1 MAALSRA
8 LAIVI
13 WSGSMRTKL
22 ASGDFEP
29 QIRKAKSSQQTGLL
43 RAVWSL
49 TILGLGLMLLLLNGC
64 ESKEARP
71 QMSPP
76 EVDVTD
82 VVQQD
87 VPIYEEWVAQLNGPT
102 NAEITPKV
110 QGYLLSQNYEN
121 GYFIKKGQLMYTIDP
136 RPFQAQL
143 DQAKAEVA
151 VADAN
156 VSRTQ
161 ADVERDTPLA
171 AQNAIPKKQLDNDV
185 ANLAS
190 WKAQLEAKQAQVQQ
204 ADLNLAWTKVYSPI
218 DGIAGVSTAQ
228 IGDLV
233 GTSTKM
239 TTVSQ
244 VDPIWAYFN
253 VSESVFLNV
262 APRVTQIIRGTGSL
276 KSANLPAVEFIQANG
291 EPYPVRGQFI
301 YVNRQVGTQTGTIQ
315 MAAQFPNEGAA
326 LRPGGFGRV
335 RIQTGMNKDAML
347 IPQAAVIEVQSLYQV
362 VVLTPDNKASF
373 RPVKVGERV
382 GANWVISEGLKPG
395 EKVIVEGFMKVRE
408 GVPVSPKQYAAA
420 KPAEGGN

>member
-1 MAALSRA
+1 
-8 LAIVI
+8 
-13 WSGSMRTKL
+13 MRTEPELRDSKL
-22 ASGDFEP
+22 
-29 QIRKAKSSQQTGLL
+29 QIKKPRSSQLSDMRRLWRSSTVSYLC
-43 RAVWSL
+43 
-49 TILGLGLMLLLLNGC
+49 LMLLVLTGC

-71 QMSPP
+71 QISPP
-76 EVDVTD
+76 EVDVTE

-121 GYFIKKGQLMYTIDP
+121 GYFVKKGQLLYAIDP

-151 VADAN
+151 VAVAN

-218 DGIAGVSTAQ
+218 DGIAGVSTSQ

-244 VDPIWAYFN
+244 VDRIWAYFN
-253 VSESVFLNV
+253 ISESAFLNV

-276 KSANLPAVEFIQANG
+276 KNAALPPVEFIQANG
-291 EPYPVRGQFI
+291 EPYPTRGQFI

-315 MAAQFPNEGAA
+315 LAAQFPNEGAT
-326 LRPGGFGRV
+326 LRPGGYGRV
-335 RIQTGMNKDAML
+335 RVQTGMNKNALL

-362 VVLTPDNKASF
+362 VVVTPDNKASF

-382 GANWVISEGLKPG
+382 GPNWVISEGLKPD

-408 GVPVSPKQYAAA
+408 GVPVTPKPYAAA